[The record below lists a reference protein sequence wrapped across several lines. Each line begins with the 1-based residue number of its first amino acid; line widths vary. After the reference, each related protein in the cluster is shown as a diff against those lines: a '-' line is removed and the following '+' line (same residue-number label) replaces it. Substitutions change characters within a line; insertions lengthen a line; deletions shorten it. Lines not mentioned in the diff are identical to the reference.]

1 MITRHDDE
9 RGETLYGDAPLID
22 HDGYALEVIDAP
34 TDAYMG
40 ICVAT
45 EPTGP
50 CPKIRAEL
58 TTPQVRELRDRCDA
72 YLNDH
77 QEKP

>member
-1 MITRHDDE
+1 MITRHDD
-9 RGETLYGDAPLID
+9 RGDTLYGAAPLVD

-34 TDAYMG
+34 DDAYMG
-40 ICVAT
+40 VCVAT
-45 EPTGP
+45 QPTGP

-58 TTPQVRELRDRCDA
+58 TAPQVRELRDRCDA

-77 QEKP
+77 KEKP

>member
-1 MITRHDDE
+1 MNTRTDE

-22 HDGYALEVIDAP
+22 HDGYAVEVIAEPGDHH
-34 TDAYMG
+34 MHLR
-40 ICVAT
+40 VAT
-45 EPTGP
+45 EPAGGV
-50 CPKIRAEL
+50 KLRADL
-58 TTPQVRELRDRCDA
+58 TPPQVRELRDRCDA